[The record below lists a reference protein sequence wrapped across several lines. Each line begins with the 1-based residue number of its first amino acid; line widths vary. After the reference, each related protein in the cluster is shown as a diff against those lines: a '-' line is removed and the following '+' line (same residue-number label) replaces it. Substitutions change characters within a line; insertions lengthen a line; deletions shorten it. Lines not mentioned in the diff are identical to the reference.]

1 MTPFF
6 PGVLPSALP
15 VSSGINIFMTLPI
28 SLMETAPVS
37 AMAFLIKASTSSS
50 DICAGKNSCTTLS
63 SASSFSTKSVLPPL
77 ANCSMESFLCL
88 TSAEIICITSLSF
101 NESEVMQII
110 SALVKQRK
118 DSIEQFAKGGRT
130 DLVEKEE
137 AELKVVQEF
146 LPAQMSD
153 EEVEAL
159 IKKAIAETGA
169 VSIKDMGKVMKIL
182 MPELTGRADG
192 KTAGEKVKEILS
204 R

>member
-1 MTPFF
+1 MD
-6 PGVLPSALP
+6 
-15 VSSGINIFMTLPI
+15 INVKLNKEM
-28 SLMETAPVS
+28 VS
-37 AMAFLIKASTSSS
+37 AAKAK
-50 DICAGKNSCTTLS
+50 DKIRLS
-63 SASSFSTKSVLPPL
+63 AIRMLKTALHNKEIDLMRPL
-77 ANCSMESFLCL
+77 
-88 TSAEIICITSLSF
+88 

>member
-1 MTPFF
+1 MD
-6 PGVLPSALP
+6 
-15 VSSGINIFMTLPI
+15 INVKLNEKM
-28 SLMETAPVS
+28 VS
-37 AMAFLIKASTSSS
+37 AAKAK
-50 DICAGKNSCTTLS
+50 DKIRLS
-63 SASSFSTKSVLPPL
+63 AIRMLKTALHNKEIDLMRPL
-77 ANCSMESFLCL
+77 
-88 TSAEIICITSLSF
+88 